1 MPDTSFPFPG
11 LSMRPVRV
19 AVLLAALAVAAPFQA
34 WAQSS
39 TTQVQLLERV
49 ESLEESIKDIRRVL
63 EEDVRVLLQSAE
75 RQGGLSGQD
84 LADLNNQI
92 GNLSDQ
98 VATLSNR
105 LERTLSVASDNE
117 FRLLRLEKRIDSLV
131 RVGLGQSLA
140 ETGPAGPVGTGAGEV
155 PSSSLNTRDNQ
166 ETLWSIDDQTLTR
179 ELSGGD
185 LEPGENVD
193 GNGNLEL
200 AAVDSIGGSQSV
212 LPDSDPDEQYKFA
225 LGKALQND
233 LGTAEQAFNEFISS
247 NPGHGLE
254 ADASFWLGRVQ
265 FMRGSYEKAVQTFS
279 DFQTQWPDDAR
290 IEKTTLWIGESVVN
304 FASQDDACELLAL
317 LPSQVPE
324 PTESFDERLAKLKTT
339 AGCPE

>member
-1 MPDTSFPFPG
+1 MPDTFYLFRLPFARSIRVAM
-11 LSMRPVRV
+11 LLAV
-19 AVLLAALAVAAPFQA
+19 AVLLTPSHV

-39 TTQVQLLERV
+39 NAQVQLLERV

-63 EEDVRVLLQSAE
+63 EEDVRVLLQSAGG
-75 RQGGLSGQD
+75 QGGQSGEV
-84 LADLNNQI
+84 LADLSNRV

-98 VATLSNR
+98 VAVLASR
-105 LERTLSVASDNE
+105 LERTLGITSDNE
-117 FRLLRLEKRIDSLV
+117 FRLLRLEKRIDNLL
-131 RVGLGQSLA
+131 RTGLGQSLA
-140 ETGPAGPVGTGAGEV
+140 ETGPTGPVGTGAGDL
-155 PSSSLNTRDNQ
+155 PSSSLSARDNQ
-166 ETLWSIDDQTLTR
+166 ETLWSIDNQTLAR
-179 ELSGGD
+179 ELGQAEGGDAGNGD
-185 LEPGENVD
+185 LELSAVDPVD
-193 GNGNLEL
+193 GSG
-200 AAVDSIGGSQSV
+200 SV
-212 LPDSDPDEQYKFA
+212 LPDGDPDAQYKFA

-233 LGTAEQAFNEFISS
+233 LGAAELAFAEFLAN
-247 NPGHGLE
+247 NPDHGLE

-304 FASQDDACELLAL
+304 FASKDDACELLAL
-317 LPSQVPE
+317 LSSQVPE

>member
-1 MPDTSFPFPG
+1 
-11 LSMRPVRV
+11 MRPIGVAMLLAAV
-19 AVLLAALAVAAPFQA
+19 AVLAPCHA

-39 TTQVQLLERV
+39 NAQVQLLERV

-63 EEDVRVLLQSAE
+63 EEDVRALLQAAE
-75 RQGGLSGQD
+75 GQGGLSGQD
-84 LADLNNQI
+84 VANLNNRI

-98 VATLSNR
+98 VATLSSR

-117 FRLLRLEKRIDSLV
+117 FRLLRLEKRIESLL
-131 RVGLGQSLA
+131 RVGLEQSLA
-140 ETGPAGPVGTGAGEV
+140 ETGPTGPVGTGAGEV
-155 PSSSLNTRDNQ
+155 PSSNLSARDNQ
-166 ETLWSIDDQTLTR
+166 ETLWSIDNQTLRR
-179 ELSGGD
+179 ELSQSEDGDADSGG
-185 LEPGENVD
+185 
-193 GNGNLEL
+193 LEL
-200 AAVDSIGGSQSV
+200 AAVDPADGSNAV
-212 LPDSDPDEQYKFA
+212 LPDGDPDEQYKFA

-233 LGTAEQAFNEFISS
+233 LGTAELAFTEFLAS
-247 NPGHGLE
+247 NPDHDLE

-317 LPSQVPE
+317 LSSQVSE